1 MGGVFEPLWRSEQ
14 RRFLQKDPRIF
25 HQTWFFSN
33 RRSSIFFDVWPT
45 IFNIQCTSMFDPRYS
60 IFNVLHDVL
69 PTILQPFNYFP
80 TTADQAMC
88 ADFPSREIFTQTF
101 KILYLDFLTHTIMS
115 LIRRDSSGIS
125 KCSSLLKISCSWFDF
140 FSTFVDDCR
149 FVKMFRFFTFS
160 PVICCGWSKFP
171 HFSPSFLFS
180 AVGDFLKQIMLTI
193 LFLVHLWVY

>member
-1 MGGVFEPLWRSEQ
+1 MLIYYLYMYWGVFLNLCEEASKEGSCRKIRGFSTKHDFSQ
-14 RRFLQKDPRIF
+14 INDLQY
-25 HQTWFFSN
+25 S
-33 RRSSIFFDVWPT
+33 
-45 IFNIQCTSMFDPRYS
+45 SMFDPQYS

-125 KCSSLLKISCSWFDF
+125 KCSSLLKILSL
-140 FSTFVDDCR
+140 
-149 FVKMFRFFTFS
+149 
-160 PVICCGWSKFP
+160 GL
-171 HFSPSFLFS
+171 PSFL
-180 AVGDFLKQIMLTI
+180 LL
-193 LFLVHLWVY
+193 

>member
-25 HQTWFFSN
+25 RQTWFFSN

-125 KCSSLLKISCSWFDF
+125 KCSSLLKILSL
-140 FSTFVDDCR
+140 
-149 FVKMFRFFTFS
+149 
-160 PVICCGWSKFP
+160 GL
-171 HFSPSFLFS
+171 PSFL
-180 AVGDFLKQIMLTI
+180 LL
-193 LFLVHLWVY
+193 